1 MNAPKQTPE
10 ATSGG
15 EVARKLI
22 DAVERLGR
30 ALGSARREVA
40 TRYGLS
46 LLGLQLLEALD
57 RRGATAVGELAAELD
72 VRQPTISDAISTL
85 ETRGLLTKHR
95 SELDRRTTEV
105 ELTAAG
111 ATTAGRILEELAPI
125 LRPGPDEP
133 AAPLDYRSAPR
144 AQALQVVPRGD
155 PPAPDSRGDHG
166 EQELP
171 ELHALCSRRA
181 RAIGEVSAAGGRPAA
196 GSAAGA
202 LRRTRATRLNRRQF
216 LVAFRYRLTDSVE
229 KTATVATTQMSV

>member
-10 ATSGG
+10 VTSGD

-40 TRYGLS
+40 TRHGLS

-144 AQALQVVPRGD
+144 AQALQVVLEEIHRLQTAGVITVNRSCLSCTHFAPAEPGQSARCLLLAVD
-155 PPAPDSRGDHG
+155 LPPA
-166 EQELP
+166 
-171 ELHALCSRRA
+171 
-181 RAIGEVSAAGGRPAA
+181 
-196 GSAAGA
+196 A
-202 LRRTRATRLNRRQF
+202 LRVHCAEHEPP
-216 LVAFRYRLTDSVE
+216 A
-229 KTATVATTQMSV
+229 